1 MNNPS
6 RRLLG
11 EVFTPTTLVKQI
23 VDSYVPE
30 VLFNSNYTVLEP
42 AVGDGR
48 FLTYIL
54 HHRLLQSQDAQHVI
68 QSLSTLY
75 GIDIQK
81 DNNIIHGC
89 AITKKYPEVDEPI
102 KIRYYE
108 ILSINP
114 IKIKVNVY
122 MLDDVLSTGQ
132 HNSLFNAPLIL
143 SRYIID

>member
-1 MNNPS
+1 MNGHR

-30 VLFNSNYTVLEP
+30 VLFNPNYTVLEP

-54 HHRLLQSQDAQHVI
+54 HHRLLQSQDAQYVI

-81 DNNIIHGC
+81 DNVLKARNELLKTMLLMAPKMFENQNIKEIIQYIIECNIIHGC
-89 AITKKYPEVDEPI
+89 AITK
-102 KIRYYE
+102 RY
-108 ILSINP
+108 
-114 IKIKVNVY
+114 
-122 MLDDVLSTGQ
+122 
-132 HNSLFNAPLIL
+132 A
-143 SRYIID
+143 